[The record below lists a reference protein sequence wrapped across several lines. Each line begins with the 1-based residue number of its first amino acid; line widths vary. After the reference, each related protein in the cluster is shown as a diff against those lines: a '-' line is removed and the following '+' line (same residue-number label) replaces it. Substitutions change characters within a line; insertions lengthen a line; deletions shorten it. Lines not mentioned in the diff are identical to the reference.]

1 LKFLLEIVK
10 LLSSANNTGSD
21 AKFILRG
28 RSFMYIMN
36 NRGPRIDPWRK
47 PNFSIP
53 HSQKKKT

>member
-1 LKFLLEIVK
+1 MK